1 MQHDARHIWLDL
13 GQLDAVVAFERAL
26 LHPRHVAAAT
36 RAFLGAHIEGAGGIG
51 MQLTVRALVGL
62 AVLQARRFAR
72 RLAPLARGQ
81 ARIGRRLGRLTELG
95 LKPRQPLLQLRVLG
109 DQVVHP
115 LDQRQDQ
122 RVLRRAVEKLEV
134 GRLNHPSFESQQTRF
149 GNPPPPT

>member
-1 MQHDARHIWLDL
+1 
-13 GQLDAVVAFERAL
+13 
-26 LHPRHVAAAT
+26 
-36 RAFLGAHIEGAGGIG
+36 

-62 AVLQARRFAR
+62 AVLHARRFAR
-72 RLAPLARGQ
+72 RLAPLARRQ

-109 DQVVHP
+109 DQVLHP

-134 GRLNHPSFESQQTRF
+134 GRLNHPSFDLSHNKPDSGIPRRRPESIGRRGLSNYDIF
-149 GNPPPPT
+149 AHNLRRVSIFLFFRP